1 MGTRKHGLDVRPL
14 RPTSP
19 AELEGMGRR
28 LHDIALTD
36 GRPDVAHMPTY
47 VFGHATRPD
56 RDTDFSV
63 ADRVSAD
70 RAITRGRPAE

>member
-1 MGTRKHGLDVRPL
+1 
-14 RPTSP
+14 
-19 AELEGMGRR
+19 MGRR